1 MKEVYRQVQDLRLG
15 GVSDWVLK
23 QYLFPPK
30 NLSRMVITEN
40 YDIILPDYHDMTI
53 KMEPL
58 VKAVYILFCVM
69 RRESFSNA
77 CRITGKSYMI
87 SMWIFARN
95 RTTTGH
101 IFRKRRF
108 ARALK
113 P

>member
-1 MKEVYRQVQDLRLG
+1 MGAEA
-15 GVSDWVLK
+15 VSLST
-23 QYLFPPK
+23 Q
-30 NLSRMVITEN
+30 NLSRMIITEN

-69 RRESFSNA
+69 RRESFSNV
-77 CRITGKSYMI
+77 CQIIGKSYMRSI
-87 SMWIFARN
+87 WIFARN

-101 IFRKRRF
+101 IFQKRRF
-108 ARALK
+108 ARVSK